1 MTPIEER
8 SLIDNV
14 DHTIPEYQQAIEIEL
29 DEIEELARR
38 ARTANRKNFSI
49 LVDYAAQMRDH
60 TIKLKLYS
68 KSIQDKLSQENQS
81 ST

>member
-38 ARTANRKNFSI
+38 ARTANCKNFSI